1 MSSFSCPAQGGPR
14 SACSSICDAW
24 SSSIAL
30 KTDFKNAFNTRKRSG
45 ILSTLFKHSQL
56 GPIWRLSHWAYR
68 SPSTLLGSYQGIISD
83 PILSAEGVK
92 QGDVL
97 SSFLFSLSV
106 HPGYCNSVN
115 GLSQVTAVAAVDDFN
130 LVGPIDEVFQA
141 FDTLALVTKP
151 SGLLLCNP
159 KCVALWLAPSCQL
172 S

>member
-1 MSSFSCPAQGGPR
+1 ME
-14 SACSSICDAW
+14 
-24 SSSIAL
+24 
-30 KTDFKNAFNTRKRSG
+30 
-45 ILSTLFKHSQL
+45 H
-56 GPIWRLSHWAYR
+56 HYH
-68 SPSTLLGSYQGIISD
+68 GIISD

-106 HPGYCNSVN
+106 HPDYCNSVK

-151 SGLLLCNP
+151 QVFFSAIPNVLLYGHTLHP
-159 KCVALWLAPSCQL
+159 LLPT
-172 S
+172 